1 MMKGRMHVGVLFGN
15 TWKVRIAMIFLL
27 RKLCV
32 VKTVCKKEEEGP
44 TSCKQD
50 ASAKQRRKPA
60 YLSLF
65 VKLGCHLGRSS

>member
-1 MMKGRMHVGVLFGN
+1 MVGTFQKTKQIIKQN
-15 TWKVRIAMIFLL
+15 DII
-27 RKLCV
+27 LCFNIV